1 MQIGAAVVVR
11 VLATVGAVAV
21 AVAVR
26 RRDFRAWMHST
37 DNNMALV
44 VDGPSLARIFD
55 PDAPELTKMLM
66 ELVSICRAVIACRV
80 TPGQKAE
87 IVRQVRATVIP
98 ASASCRMFSMP
109 HGAWSGIPWHAA

>member
-1 MQIGAAVVVR
+1 M
-11 VLATVGAVAV
+11 

-98 ASASCRMFSMP
+98 SSAARLMFSCRMS
-109 HGAWSGIPWHAA
+109 HGRASHGMRRVVHLTCICR